1 MMALTEQQ
9 RDIVK
14 TILSEAFGEPI
25 PREPSV
31 LDWRSGGSRRGL
43 IRASMD
49 TAKGHRVKLWRWPD
63 RSPIDVAAKL
73 AGEHI
78 PYHITVPP
86 ESEIEKAMK
95 KRDKSTAE

>member
-1 MMALTEQQ
+1 MLTERQ
-9 RDIVK
+9 RDISK
-14 TILSEAFGEPI
+14 MILSEAFGEPI

-31 LDWRSGGSRRGL
+31 LDWRTGSSRRGL

-49 TAKGHRVKLWRWPD
+49 TAKGSRVKLWRWPD
-63 RSPIDVAAKL
+63 RSPNDVAAKL
-73 AGEHI
+73 AAEHI

-95 KRDKSTAE
+95 KRDKSTAG